1 MFNRKQF
8 SNDIF
13 MFRTTQGLSRA
24 AAAKEI
30 GIHSSTMQTLEG
42 DIHEPRITV
51 YCLVCKWLGK
61 NLDFYFN

>member
-13 MFRTTQGLSRA
+13 MFRTEKGLSRA

-51 YCLVCKWLGK
+51 YCLVCKWMGK
-61 NLDFYFN
+61 DLAFYFN